1 MKTIEAGLIIF
12 DLDGTL
18 IDSSADIAWA
28 ANRTLER
35 MGYEPFGVE
44 RIKEDIG
51 WGVRTLL
58 ERLMP
63 LEPPD
68 RISAARAD
76 FLEFYGKHLVVD
88 TYLYPE
94 VEDTL
99 RYFSSIAKR
108 MAVVTNKPETL
119 SRRALQ
125 ELGIAVYFASVVGG
139 DSLPTR
145 KPSPEPVEA
154 VIKAARAR
162 KTDVVMVGDS
172 PIDAEAAK
180 AAGIAVIGVTY
191 GFRGIEELTGFD
203 MLVDRFGE
211 LKFLIK

>member
-18 IDSSADIAWA
+18 MDSSVDIAWA

-35 MGYEPFGVE
+35 MGYASLGVE

-51 WGVRTLL
+51 WGVKTLL

-76 FLEFYGKHLVVD
+76 FLEFYGRHLVVD

-94 VEDTL
+94 VEETL
-99 RYFSSIAKR
+99 RHFSSIAKR

-125 ELGIAVYFASVVGG
+125 ETGIAGYFASVVGG

-145 KPSPEPVEA
+145 KPSPEPIEA
-154 VIKAARAR
+154 VIKAAGAR

-172 PIDAEAAK
+172 PMDAEAAK
-180 AAGIAVIGVTY
+180 AAGIAVVGVTY
-191 GFRGIEELTGFD
+191 GFRGRHELTGFD